1 MEAIHGVIDDDEND
15 GEEPKV
21 KRSSA
26 QQKIADLM
34 YLEGKSYGE
43 AYDIVV
49 LGKKPQPESLPTPTP
64 PPQPK
69 QQFSVENLRDLAEG
83 INAELENVESEK
95 TNLKQKNAISEGKRQ
110 KLMTIAKELVADR
123 EKTIEA
129 QKQQIEREKAF
140 NQYVEDY
147 NQKVEEFNNQMKK
160 LKEMA
165 EKENKKTHSYVKKIS
180 KAAETE
186 FEEET

>member
-49 LGKKPQPESLPTPTP
+49 LGKETTTRITTDANSAATT
-64 PPQPK
+64 
-69 QQFSVENLRDLAEG
+69 
-83 INAELENVESEK
+83 K
-95 TNLKQKNAISEGKRQ
+95 T
-110 KLMTIAKELVADR
+110 TI
-123 EKTIEA
+123 
-129 QKQQIEREKAF
+129 
-140 NQYVEDY
+140 
-147 NQKVEEFNNQMKK
+147 
-160 LKEMA
+160 
-165 EKENKKTHSYVKKIS
+165 
-180 KAAETE
+180 
-186 FEEET
+186 